1 VKGKRVSTASSATK
15 VGPSPDIRTA
25 LSQATQCL
33 AVNRGLSPQEAWKW
47 IFQEAMAKRAG
58 LAEVAEAIITGE
70 TVAYRY
76 NAPV

>member
-1 VKGKRVSTASSATK
+1 VSTASSATK
-15 VGPSPDIRTA
+15 VDFGPDIRSA

-33 AVNRGLSPQEAWKW
+33 AVNRGLSLQEARKW
-47 IFQEAMAKRAG
+47 IFQQAMAKRAG

-70 TVAYRY
+70 TVAYHY